1 MTQFINIIP
10 SLTIAQELIFV
21 TAICVIGLIAFG
33 VLEYKY
39 WKKRKTDEIT
49 KKTTKTLIV
58 QIITG
63 VFVVCSAISICN
75 NVTTIKKARTHGM
88 FQSLNEIKWEQALKA
103 LQNTP
108 VEDNIEGKDL
118 KNSIILYYKFG
129 CPDCDAVFALE
140 KNYFKNNKVYW
151 VSTRSKQG
159 KKLLEKYPVQE
170 VPWCLYRQ

>member
-1 MTQFINIIP
+1 
-10 SLTIAQELIFV
+10 
-21 TAICVIGLIAFG
+21 
-33 VLEYKY
+33 
-39 WKKRKTDEIT
+39 
-49 KKTTKTLIV
+49 
-58 QIITG
+58 
-63 VFVVCSAISICN
+63 
-75 NVTTIKKARTHGM
+75 M

-108 VEDNIEGKDL
+108 VEDNIKGKDL

-159 KKLLEKYPVQE
+159 KKLLEKYSVQE
-170 VPWCLYRQ
+170 VPSGVYIDSNGAGTALILYYSENGESKFDTNNADVLSQLQQYDKNHPADPNKTTPNNITSTDGN